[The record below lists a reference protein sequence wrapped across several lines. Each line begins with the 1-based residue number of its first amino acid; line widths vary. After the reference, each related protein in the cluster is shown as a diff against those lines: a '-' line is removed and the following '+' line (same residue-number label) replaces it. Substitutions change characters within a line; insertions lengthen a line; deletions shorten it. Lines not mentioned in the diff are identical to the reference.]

1 MLFDVLIYWMF
12 VSNKSSFV
20 HCFPVHSDEPF
31 NGCCGLSWCIVLQMR
46 LRSWENATAFCEI
59 MFGCACQVNNEC
71 QSETLNGSMFFTS
84 VASLLQLKFMNATV
98 FYSLCSH
105 EKHSEKREICHY
117 IMVFVMLFWQKKQ
130 FKTLSVCYVCWI
142 NESLSLLQ

>member
-98 FYSLCSH
+98 FCSH